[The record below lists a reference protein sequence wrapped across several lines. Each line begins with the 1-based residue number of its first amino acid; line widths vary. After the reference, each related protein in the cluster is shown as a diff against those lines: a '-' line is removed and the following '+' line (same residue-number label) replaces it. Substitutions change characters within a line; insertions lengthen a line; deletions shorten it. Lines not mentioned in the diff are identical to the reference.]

1 MRSYLWGLLESSQ
14 VITLFGPLLGCD
26 DCVWNLCQVL
36 VDTVNPVCIILPP
49 TSTSYWHNSQRSLVG
64 SKGKQAR
71 TVLFESNMAS
81 TGTIAGTRLSSCVW
95 VGVKGN
101 PGSSLACLLQVVG
114 TCLYHVFIMW
124 IGLSLNSWCH
134 GRRFTGFAEAVAW
147 VFPSGSNCDA
157 KRDGKGHNVQNYDT
171 PISSLHCFLCFQY
184 VPSLALSLTN
194 TDLNL
199 LCFCLMGREQS
210 WFWLPDRTQC
220 LKFPVIRSRP
230 RQSGWIP
237 WCKPWTNTTR
247 DSRGCMGNRISIG
260 KVRCQA
266 NGLNS
271 MIIFQ

>member
-14 VITLFGPLLGCD
+14 VITLFGPLLGFV

-114 TCLYHVFIMW
+114 TYHYMSFSCGLGCHW
-124 IGLSLNSWCH
+124 ILGATRGDSPDLLKPLLESFQAA
-134 GRRFTGFAEAVAW
+134 RTAMQKEMEKATT
-147 VFPSGSNCDA
+147 SNTMT
-157 KRDGKGHNVQNYDT
+157 HQ
-171 PISSLHCFLCFQY
+171 FLPCTVSCVSNMFQ
-184 VPSLALSLTN
+184 V
-194 TDLNL
+194 
-199 LCFCLMGREQS
+199 
-210 WFWLPDRTQC
+210 
-220 LKFPVIRSRP
+220 
-230 RQSGWIP
+230 
-237 WCKPWTNTTR
+237 
-247 DSRGCMGNRISIG
+247 
-260 KVRCQA
+260 
-266 NGLNS
+266 
-271 MIIFQ
+271 